1 MELIKN
7 VIRQAAKL
15 SDENGKIDYVDFCNE
30 LNKIEVMSTEDVKI
44 IGTSIQIYMDGM
56 EAAIKDPDLDPE
68 VKLYEMLYTPMLKKA
83 FDKFKE
89 ISVGKNY
96 DFR

>member
-1 MELIKN
+1 MELLRN

-30 LNKIEVMSTEDVKI
+30 LNKIEIMSLDDITI
-44 IGTSIQIYMDGM
+44 LGNSIEIFIKGM
-56 EAAIKDPDLDPE
+56 ESAIEDPNIDPE
-68 VKLYEMLYTPMLKKA
+68 VKLYEMTYTPRLKKA

-89 ISVGKNY
+89 ISVGKHY